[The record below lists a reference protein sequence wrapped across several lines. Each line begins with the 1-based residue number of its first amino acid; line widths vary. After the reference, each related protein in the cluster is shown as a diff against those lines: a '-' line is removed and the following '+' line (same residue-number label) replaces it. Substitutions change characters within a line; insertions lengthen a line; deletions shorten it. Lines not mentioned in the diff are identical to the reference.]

1 MKSKDQQLL
10 EEAYEEVL
18 LDEKLNWKGALTGL
32 ALAAAQLI
40 GGASQAKAADYD
52 RPVAGVE
59 QSQNVTAEDL
69 IPRKEFDEVLDM
81 MRSAV
86 AKGDLK
92 SAKQIL
98 NVIEKEC
105 NDGAAKVNSSKE
117 IHKLADMHMEAMKI
131 FHDAYN
137 GIVKAGVGAMAG
149 HARASSNQ

>member
-1 MKSKDQQLL
+1 
-10 EEAYEEVL
+10 
-18 LDEKLNWKGALTGL
+18 
-32 ALAAAQLI
+32 
-40 GGASQAKAADYD
+40 
-52 RPVAGVE
+52 
-59 QSQNVTAEDL
+59 
-69 IPRKEFDEVLDM
+69 

-92 SAKQIL
+92 TAKQIL
-98 NVIEKEC
+98 NLIEKEC

-117 IHKLADMHMEAMKI
+117 IHKLADMHAEAMKI